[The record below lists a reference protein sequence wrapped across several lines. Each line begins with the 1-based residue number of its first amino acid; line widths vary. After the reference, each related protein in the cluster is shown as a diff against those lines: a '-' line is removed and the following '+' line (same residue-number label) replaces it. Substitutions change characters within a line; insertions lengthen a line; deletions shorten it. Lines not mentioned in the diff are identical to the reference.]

1 MPFDNHHGAN
11 FNGRR
16 VMRVAI
22 LDDYQNTAL
31 NSADWSSVS
40 SQADIEVFNDHIH
53 DEDAV
58 AERLQGFEI
67 ICAMRERTPFPRS
80 LIEKLPNL
88 KLIISSGMRNRG
100 IDIDAAKENDVIV
113 CGTKSV
119 GKPTAELAWGLILG
133 LARKIPAEDSNVRA
147 GGWQQTVGEGLIGKT
162 LGIAGLGNLGSRM
175 AQIAKAFD
183 MNVIAWSQNLTQE
196 RCDEFDVQL
205 VSKDQLMAQSDFLTI
220 HLILSDRTRGVIGSD
235 DLARMKSTAYIV
247 NTARGPIIDED
258 ALVDCLQRKT
268 IGGAGIDVF
277 SVEPLPAD
285 HPFRGLDNTV
295 ITPHLGY
302 VEEES
307 YGAYFRGYVEAIDA
321 FLQGEPKNFIG
332 GY

>member
-1 MPFDNHHGAN
+1 
-11 FNGRR
+11 
-16 VMRVAI
+16 MRVAI
-22 LDDYQNTAL
+22 LDDYQNTAMD
-31 NSADWSSVS
+31 SADWSSVA
-40 SQADIEVFNDHIH
+40 SQADIEVFKDHIH

-58 AERLQGFEI
+58 AARLQDFEI
-67 ICAMRERTPFPRS
+67 ICAMRERTPFPQS
-80 LIEKLPNL
+80 LIDKLPNL

-100 IDIDAAKENDVIV
+100 IDIEAAKDNDIIV

-175 AQIAKAFD
+175 AHIAKAFD
-183 MNVIAWSQNLTQE
+183 MNVIAWSKNLTQE

-235 DLARMKSTAYIV
+235 DLARMKSTAYII

-258 ALVDCLQRKT
+258 ALVDCLQRKS

-285 HPFRGLDNTV
+285 HPFRALNNTV

-321 FLQGEPKNFIG
+321 FLTGEPKNFIG

>member
-1 MPFDNHHGAN
+1 
-11 FNGRR
+11 
-16 VMRVAI
+16 MRVAI

-40 SQADIEVFNDHIH
+40 SKADIDVYSDHIH

-58 AERLQGFEI
+58 AARLQDHEI

-100 IDIDAAKENDVIV
+100 IDVDAAKENDVIV

-175 AQIAKAFD
+175 AVIAKAFD
-183 MNVIAWSQNLTQE
+183 MNVIAWSQNLTQQ
-196 RCDEFDVQL
+196 RCDEFGVKL
-205 VSKDQLMAQSDFLTI
+205 VTKDELMAQSDYLTI
-220 HLILSDRTRGVIGSD
+220 HLILSDRTRGVISTD
-235 DLARMKSTAYIV
+235 DLARMKPTAYIV

-258 ALVDCLQRKT
+258 ALVAALQNKT

-277 SVEPLPAD
+277 SVEPLPVD
-285 HPFRGLDNTV
+285 HPFRNLGNTI

-302 VEEES
+302 VEAEN
-307 YGAYFRGYVEAIDA
+307 YGAYFGGYVEAIDA
-321 FLQGEPKNFIG
+321 YLKGEPKNFLG

>member
-1 MPFDNHHGAN
+1 
-11 FNGRR
+11 
-16 VMRVAI
+16 MRVAI

-53 DEDAV
+53 DEDVV
-58 AERLQGFEI
+58 AGRLQGFEI

-119 GKPTAELAWGLILG
+119 GRPTAELAWGLILG
-133 LARKIPAEDSNVRA
+133 LARKIPAEDRNVRA

-175 AQIAKAFD
+175 AVIAKAFD

-196 RCDEFDVQL
+196 RCDEFGVQL
-205 VSKDQLMAQSDFLTI
+205 VSKDGLMAQSDYLTI
-220 HLILSDRTRGVIGSD
+220 HLILSDRTRGVISAD

-258 ALVDCLQRKT
+258 ALISALKNKT

-277 SVEPLPAD
+277 SVEPLPTD
-285 HPFRGLDNTV
+285 HPFRNLDNTV

-302 VEEES
+302 VEEDN
-307 YGAYFRGYVEAIDA
+307 YGAYFSGYVEAIDA
-321 FLQGEPKNFIG
+321 FLQGEPKNFLG

>member
-1 MPFDNHHGAN
+1 
-11 FNGRR
+11 
-16 VMRVAI
+16 MRVAI
-22 LDDYQNTAL
+22 LDDYQNIAL
-31 NSADWSSVS
+31 DSADWSSVK
-40 SQADIEVFNDHIH
+40 SQADIQVFTDHIH

-58 AERLQGFEI
+58 ADRLREVEI

-100 IDIDAAKENDVIV
+100 IDVEAAKEHDVIV

-133 LARKIPAEDSNVRA
+133 LARKIPAENNNVKA

-162 LGIAGLGNLGSRM
+162 RGIAGLGNLGSRM
-175 AQIAKAFD
+175 AVIAKSFD

-196 RCDEFDVQL
+196 RCDEFGVQL
-205 VSKDQLMAQSDFLTI
+205 VSKDDLMAQSDYLTV
-220 HLILSDRTRGVIGSD
+220 HLILSDRTRGVIGAE
-235 DLARMKSTAYIV
+235 DLKRMKSTAYIV
-247 NTARGPIIDED
+247 NTARGPIIDEE
-258 ALVDCLQRKT
+258 ALVSALENGT
-268 IGGAGIDVF
+268 IAGAGIDVF
-277 SVEPLPAD
+277 SVEPLPDD
-285 HPFRGLDNTV
+285 HPFRKLENTI

-302 VEEES
+302 VEAEN
-307 YGAYFRGYVEAIDA
+307 YGAYFGGYVEAIDA
-321 FLQGEPKNFIG
+321 FLKGEPKNFLG